1 VLAFIPEQSN
11 AACRVVQS
19 AIEKRTRN
27 EMAMYVYGHGG
38 TPSETKVGDP
48 KLRIGE

>member
-1 VLAFIPEQSN
+1 
-11 AACRVVQS
+11 
-19 AIEKRTRN
+19 
-27 EMAMYVYGHGG
+27 MAMYVYGHGG